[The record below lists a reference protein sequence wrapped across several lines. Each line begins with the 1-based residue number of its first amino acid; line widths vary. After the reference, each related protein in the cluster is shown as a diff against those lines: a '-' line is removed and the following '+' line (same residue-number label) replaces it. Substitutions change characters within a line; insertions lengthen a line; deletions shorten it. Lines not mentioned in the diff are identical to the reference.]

1 MGNHSSNSRYQ
12 VPGLDRALS
21 IIELLNE
28 HPEGMLVNEIA
39 EVLELPTN
47 SVYRI
52 MQTLQN
58 RAYARKKPDGSGY
71 VLSEK
76 FLSLATPVAGD
87 PSFLENALPVMR
99 RLRDLTKETV
109 LAGVLLEDKGVVL
122 EQVPGLHNFCFK
134 INPGLRFY
142 LHSAAPGKAML
153 ASLPLQERNKILDS
167 MEFIRFNEKT
177 ITSKEAFRDEL
188 DSYSELGYS
197 IDHAEEMEGQH
208 CIGSAVM
215 DRHGYPVGSI
225 WITGPSSRL
234 KEKDFK
240 QIGSQVSLHAEE
252 ISHSMGFVAFK
263 VA

>member
-1 MGNHSSNSRYQ
+1 MSYHSSNSRYQ

-39 EVLELPTN
+39 EFLDLPTN

-52 MQTLQN
+52 MQTLEN
-58 RAYARKKPDGSGY
+58 RAYARKNLDGSGY

-87 PSFLENALPVMR
+87 PGFLENALPVMR

-134 INPGLRFY
+134 INPGLRFH

-153 ASLPLQERNKILDS
+153 ASLPLEERNKVLDG
-167 MEFIRFNEKT
+167 MKFIRFNEKT
-177 ITSKEAFRDEL
+177 ITSKQAFMEEL
-188 DSYSELGYS
+188 DMYNELGYS

-208 CIGSAVM
+208 CIGSAVVN
-215 DRHGYPVGSI
+215 RQGYPVGAI

-234 KEKDFK
+234 TEKDFK
-240 QIGSQVSLHAEE
+240 QIGNNVRAHAEE
-252 ISHSMGFVAFK
+252 ISHALGYVAFK